1 MYITTMQKLINQ
13 LDAEIKR
20 NTLGGIQYYGLLR
33 AKQMAMEMQQEV
45 RSEIETAYNDAK
57 NYPDPNCDGD
67 KYYFMNYIS
76 ND

>member
-13 LDAEIKR
+13 LDAEIRR

-45 RSEIETAYNDAK
+45 RFEIETAYNDAK
-57 NYPDPNCDGD
+57 NYPDPNCDGG

>member
-13 LDAEIKR
+13 LDAEIRR
-20 NTLGGIQYYGLLR
+20 NTLEGIQYYGLLR

-57 NYPDPNCDGD
+57 NYPDPNCDGG

>member
-13 LDAEIKR
+13 LDAEIRR

-57 NYPDPNCDGD
+57 NYPDPNCDGG